1 MSERLCRG
9 IRPDRISAKPTPDPD
24 VMELLGLIKQ
34 YGYGSKEVAAFV
46 ELRPEKLGAFNAV
59 LRAAK

>member
-1 MSERLCRG
+1 
-9 IRPDRISAKPTPDPD
+9 
-24 VMELLGLIKQ
+24 MELLELIKQ